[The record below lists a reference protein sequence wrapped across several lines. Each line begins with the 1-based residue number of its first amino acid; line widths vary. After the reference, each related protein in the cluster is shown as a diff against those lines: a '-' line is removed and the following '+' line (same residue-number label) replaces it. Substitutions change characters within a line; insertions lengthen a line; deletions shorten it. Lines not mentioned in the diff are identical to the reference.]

1 MKSIIVAILVALVT
15 VGACSQLSKPT
26 VDENDPIS
34 CGDLSLG
41 QTKTESC
48 EGGSKIF
55 VCKEGGLEEILNS
68 CKAPQVDCV
77 SFEDVKPILSDEC
90 VVCHFTPAPYDRY
103 EVAKSKIDSFIRRQ
117 NLGNDNPER
126 MPREP
131 KPPLKVED
139 KRLIERWKADGL
151 KEKNSDCSDTG
162 GVNSGFIDLLQLES
176 AIITDLAKLESDD
189 RENTRYVVAS
199 HKINQE
205 YKSLDRIPMAVDK
218 SLSSLSR
225 EEDLYNAEEVFPGLY
240 RFDLRSY
247 GLDGEDWRE
256 IEDEDAFDLESFTDE
271 GQQIK
276 FLTGA
281 RKAWFH
287 YDNFIEITQ
296 KARVYY
302 DLLNVSR
309 SLNQHLRNL
318 GVNVGAQFRDFSA
331 QFLGFNGS
339 EITLQKNRL
348 IVGFEGRDGYVW
360 ITFDPIALN
369 GNRTRNLFEF
379 PCLNGTGCEAVFNF
393 AASEVI
399 WTLPNGLQG
408 YALFNAAGER
418 QDNAPIQDGLVQDTR
433 SPIDPQID
441 NAIDCH
447 RCHSKGII
455 PARDEIRDHVVSN
468 GSLFK
473 AEDRQII
480 LELYKSL
487 EANNARFA
495 SDNAVFSSAMGTL
508 GINQDKDQI
517 TEAWD
522 DLRLDWDIKEV
533 SSFLLLTED
542 EFRQGLKGSGQG
554 AQAIGQLL
562 TGGRITFDQFIDI
575 LPVLKNDLR
584 LFQEPL

>member
-1 MKSIIVAILVALVT
+1 MKSVLASVLVVLIT
-15 VGACSQLSKPT
+15 IGACSQLTKPRS
-26 VDENDPIS
+26 VEEDPGG
-34 CGDLSLG
+34 CGDLSIG
-41 QTKTESC
+41 QTKTETC
-48 EGGSKIF
+48 EGGTKVF
-55 VCKEGGLEEILNS
+55 VCRDDGLSEILNT
-68 CKAPQVDCV
+68 CKVTNPVDCV
-77 SFEDVKPILSDEC
+77 SFEDVKPILTEEC
-90 VVCHFTPAPYDRY
+90 VLCHFTPKPYDQY
-103 EVAKSKIDSFIRRQ
+103 EVAKEKIDATIRRM

-131 KPPLKVED
+131 KPPLEGSD
-139 KRLIERWKADGL
+139 KRLLEQWRSDGL
-151 KEKNSDCSDTG
+151 KEKNSDCSNTG
-162 GVNSGFIDLLQLES
+162 GSNTGFIDLLELES
-176 AIITDLAKLESDD
+176 AIILDLAKLEGDD
-189 RENTRYVVAS
+189 RVNTRYVVGA
-199 HKINQE
+199 HKLNQ
-205 YKSLDRIPMAVDK
+205 KLDDQISMAVDK

-225 EEDLYNAEEVFPGLY
+225 EEELYKAEEVSPGLY

-247 GLDGEDWRE
+247 GLDREDWKE
-256 IEDEDAFDLESFTDE
+256 IEDEDEFDLESFTDE

-302 DLLNVSR
+302 DLLNVPNN
-309 SLNQHLRNL
+309 LGQHLRNL
-318 GVNVGAQFRDFSA
+318 GVNVGAQFDDFSA

-348 IVGFEGRDGYVW
+348 IVRFEGEDGYVW

-369 GNRTRNLFEF
+369 GVEERNLFEF
-379 PCLNGTGCEAVFNF
+379 PCLNGTGCNALFEF

-408 YALFNAAGER
+408 YALFNAQGQR
-418 QDNAPIQDGLVQDTR
+418 QDNAPIEDGLVQDTR

-441 NAIDCH
+441 NAIDCN
-447 RCHSKGII
+447 RCHAKGII
-455 PARDEIRDHVVSN
+455 PATDEIRDHVISN
-468 GSLFK
+468 GTLFR

-480 LELYKSL
+480 LELYKSR
-487 EANNARFA
+487 EANNAIFA
-495 SDNAVFSSAMGTL
+495 SDNSVFSGAMGTL
-508 GINQDKDQI
+508 GIDQTRDQI
-517 TEAWD
+517 TAANDE
-522 DLRLDWDIKEV
+522 LKLDWDLVEV
-533 SSFLLLTED
+533 SSFLFLTPE
-542 EFRQGLKGSGQG
+542 EFTQGLRGSGQG

-562 TGGRITFDQFIDI
+562 SGGRITFDQFIDI